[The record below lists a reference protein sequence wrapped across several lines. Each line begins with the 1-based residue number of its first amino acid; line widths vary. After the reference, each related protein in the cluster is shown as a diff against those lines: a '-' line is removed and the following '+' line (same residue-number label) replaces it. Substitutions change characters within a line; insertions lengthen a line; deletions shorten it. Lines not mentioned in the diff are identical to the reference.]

1 MTESDLL
8 QKALTT
14 RSITPPGP
22 TMADIY
28 NCPAKPPLSTKEA
41 NDLVTQ
47 LFDKIIDDYLLDVV
61 SQCSYEAQDSD
72 DEMQAFKD
80 LLWNTIQTRISK

>member
-14 RSITPPGP
+14 GSITLPGP

-28 NCPAKPPLSTKEA
+28 NCPTKPPLSTKEA
-41 NDLVTQ
+41 NALAI
-47 LFDKIIDDYLLDVV
+47 L
-61 SQCSYEAQDSD
+61 
-72 DEMQAFKD
+72 
-80 LLWNTIQTRISK
+80 

>member
-14 RSITPPGP
+14 GSITSSGP

-28 NCPAKPPLSTKEA
+28 NCPTKPPLSTKEA
-41 NDLVTQ
+41 NALATQ
-47 LFDKIIDDYLLDVV
+47 FFDKIIDDYLLDIV

-72 DEMQAFKD
+72 DETQAFKD
-80 LLWNTIQTRISK
+80 LLWNTIQSRISK

>member
-8 QKALTT
+8 EKFLATG
-14 RSITPPGP
+14 SITPPGL
-22 TMADIY
+22 TMKHIY
-28 NCPAKPPLSTKEA
+28 NCPTKPPLSTKEA
-41 NDLVTQ
+41 NALATQ
-47 LFDKIIDDYLLDVV
+47 FFDKIIDDYLLDIV

-80 LLWNTIQTRISK
+80 LLWNTIQTRLSK